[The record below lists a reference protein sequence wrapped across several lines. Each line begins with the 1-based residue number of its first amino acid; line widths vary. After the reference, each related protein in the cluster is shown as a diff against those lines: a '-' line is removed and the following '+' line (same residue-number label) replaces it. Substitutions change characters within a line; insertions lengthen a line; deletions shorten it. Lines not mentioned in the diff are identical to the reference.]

1 MIVVVKKEI
10 AELFSV
16 KEKKIMLERIVDFKN
31 VCVDIATL
39 RAPAHLYW
47 LVAVSWIAGATFGR
61 WFL

>member
-1 MIVVVKKEI
+1 
-10 AELFSV
+10 
-16 KEKKIMLERIVDFKN
+16 MLERIVDFKN